1 MPTNRWTAESEE
13 EEGQGGRGTGT
24 DERPYTALRR
34 Q

>member
-13 EEGQGGRGTGT
+13 EMKGERERGTDG
-24 DERPYTALRR
+24 RPYVALRR

>member
-13 EEGQGGRGTGT
+13 EERRGGRGTET
-24 DERPYTALRR
+24 DGRPYTALRR